1 MHHKFQRNL
10 IEAVEATPNQRKK
23 EFWDIEGILKNRSN
37 RRFKFDL
44 RPTIKIKNETGKRG
58 YFNSKADKLVFDV
71 KNQWIIVDME
81 ELFEYLKTHKLRKVQ
96 LEDLISKLDWNII
109 LPKN

>member
-23 EFWDIEGILKNRSN
+23 EFWDIEGILKDRSN

-44 RPTIKIKNETGKRG
+44 RPTVKIKNP
-58 YFNSKADKLVFDV
+58 
-71 KNQWIIVDME
+71 I
-81 ELFEYLKTHKLRKVQ
+81 
-96 LEDLISKLDWNII
+96 
-109 LPKN
+109 